1 MISKILHT
9 ILIIFIYR
17 LCLQIPAPGAPDN
30 IITDMPETSSKLSLL
45 GFLSKISGAK
55 TGSIFYLGISP
66 YIMTSILVQ
75 LIFLTFDSL
84 KKYKEQN
91 PMMINQMTRILSIF
105 VAFSQLRYV
114 MITSLPFESDID
126 KYILVL
132 SIVTGSIIAMWLSEK
147 ISEQKIG
154 NGTSIIIFSITVA
167 LIPQNF
173 LSLFNKLETGIISSP
188 TVIIEIAS
196 FICVLIIV
204 IFAESAVRK
213 IYVLH
218 SSQQNKYSQDNFIP
232 LKLNPSGI
240 LPIIFTK
247 MFVGIF
253 ISSFIV
259 YISETFSVLSF
270 LPYYLSPN
278 QPYYIILEIIVL
290 AYMTYA
296 FTSVIFEGK
305 VIAENLQKQNTY
317 IRGIKPGKNTENY
330 FNLVINNIN
339 IVSIIYISTIV
350 ILLPSLLINNL
361 MNETAFQGI
370 SMLIMVSV
378 VIDTFSH
385 IQNNQMNIKYNSV
398 KQKIKFIR

>member
-398 KQKIKFIR
+398 KQKIKFIK

>member
-17 LCLQIPAPGAPDN
+17 LCLQIPAPGIPL
-30 IITDMPETSSKLSLL
+30 DMEETSSKLSLL
-45 GFLSKISGAK
+45 GFLTKISGTK
-55 TGSIFYLGISP
+55 TGSIFYLGIAP

-75 LIFLTFDSL
+75 LSFLTVESL

-105 VAFSQLRYV
+105 SAFIQLRL
-114 MITSLPFESDID
+114 MNPNFESDID
-126 KYILVL
+126 KYIYFL

-188 TVIIEIAS
+188 TVIIEIVL
-196 FICVLIIV
+196 FICCLIIV

-247 MFVGIF
+247 MFVNII
-253 ISSFIV
+253 ISSVIA
-259 YISETFSVLSF
+259 YISQTFSVLSF
-270 LPYYLSPN
+270 LPYYFSPN

-290 AYMTYA
+290 AFMTYK

-339 IVSIIYISTIV
+339 IVSIIYISAIV
-350 ILLPSLLINNL
+350 LLFPSLFINNL

>member
-17 LCLQIPAPGAPDN
+17 LCLQIPAPGIPL
-30 IITDMPETSSKLSLL
+30 DMEETSSKLSLL
-45 GFLSKISGAK
+45 GFLTKISGTK
-55 TGSIFYLGISP
+55 TGSIFYLGIAP

-75 LIFLTFDSL
+75 LFFLTVESL

-105 VAFSQLRYV
+105 SAFIQLRL
-114 MITSLPFESDID
+114 MNPNFESDID
-126 KYILVL
+126 KYIYFL

-188 TVIIEIAS
+188 TVIIEIVL
-196 FICVLIIV
+196 FICCLIIV

-247 MFVGIF
+247 MFVNII
-253 ISSFIV
+253 ISSVIA
-259 YISETFSVLSF
+259 YISQTFSVLSF
-270 LPYYLSPN
+270 LPYYFSPN

-290 AYMTYA
+290 AFMTYK

-339 IVSIIYISTIV
+339 IVSIIYISAIV
-350 ILLPSLLINNL
+350 LLFPSLFINNL

>member
-55 TGSIFYLGISP
+55 TGSIFVLGISP

-91 PMMINQMTRILSIF
+91 PMMINQITRILSIF
-105 VAFSQLRYV
+105 FAFIQLRY
-114 MITSLPFESDID
+114 MNTSWPFESDID
-126 KYILVL
+126 KYIFVL

-247 MFVGIF
+247 MFVTVI
-253 ISSFIV
+253 ISSFIA

-278 QPYYIILEIIVL
+278 QPYYIIFEIIVL
-290 AYMTYA
+290 TYMTYA

>member
-55 TGSIFYLGISP
+55 TGSIFVLGISP

-105 VAFSQLRYV
+105 FAFIQLRY
-114 MITSLPFESDID
+114 MNTSWPFESDID
-126 KYILVL
+126 KYIFVL

-247 MFVGIF
+247 MFVTVI
-253 ISSFIV
+253 ISSFIA

-278 QPYYIILEIIVL
+278 QPYYIIFEIIVL
-290 AYMTYA
+290 TYMTYA